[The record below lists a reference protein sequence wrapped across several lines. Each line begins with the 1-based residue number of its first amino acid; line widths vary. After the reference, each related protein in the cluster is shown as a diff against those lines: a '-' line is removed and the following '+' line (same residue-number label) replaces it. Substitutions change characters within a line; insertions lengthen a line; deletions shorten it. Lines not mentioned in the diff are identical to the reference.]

1 MSAFKEIKSKPE
13 LTIILAAVDDY
24 LTVFEAIR
32 SIELQSVA
40 EKLELLIVIES
51 LTSFSAP
58 DDFQTRHPMAR
69 VLQAGR
75 PLMLNE
81 ARAIGFEL
89 ASADYGFILED
100 HCLPKQDCMEQIIH
114 RIHQNKWSVI
124 GPSIEHGNTH
134 SIPGRATNL
143 LTYGEWM
150 GHSRAEERNFVS
162 GYSSAWRCSSLRKL
176 GNHLEK
182 ELAIPSRLQ
191 QRLKQSGEQ
200 IYFAAEATMLHWEAS
215 YWRPIIWILFSQGKG
230 MGYIRRG
237 NSSLG
242 SKIIGSLLAPLIAAS
257 RTVRG
262 LRAWWRTGA
271 GSMQVALAIPVL
283 ALIWTAGELVGYWS
297 SRGQEALRGVSNV
310 ERKRQPYI
318 DAIREPIRCP
328 IS

>member
-1 MSAFKEIKSKPE
+1 MTGFKERIFKPE
-13 LTIILAAVDDY
+13 LTIILAAIDDY

-32 SIELQSVA
+32 SIEVQSVA
-40 EKLELLIVIES
+40 DSLELLIIIES
-51 LTSFSAP
+51 LASFSAP
-58 DDFQTRHPMAR
+58 ADFQARHPMAT
-69 VLQAGR
+69 VVQVER

-114 RIHQNKWSVI
+114 QIQKNKWSVI
-124 GPSIEHGNTH
+124 GPSIEHGNVYST
-134 SIPGRATNL
+134 PGRATNL

-150 GHSRAEERNFVS
+150 GHDRAEERNFVS

-182 ELAIPSRLQ
+182 ELSIPSRLQ
-191 QRLKQSGEQ
+191 QRLKQSGER
-200 IYFAAEATMLHWEAS
+200 IFFASEATMLHWEAS
-215 YWRPIIWILFSQGKG
+215 YWRPIIWILLSQGKG

-237 NSSLG
+237 KSSLG
-242 SKIIGSLLAPLIAAS
+242 SKIISSLLVPLIVAS

-262 LRAWWRTGA
+262 LRAWFRTGSD
-271 GSMQVALAIPVL
+271 SMQVALSIPML

-297 SRGQEALRGVSNV
+297 SREQEVLQGVSSV

-328 IS
+328 VS

>member
-1 MSAFKEIKSKPE
+1 
-13 LTIILAAVDDY
+13 
-24 LTVFEAIR
+24 
-32 SIELQSVA
+32 
-40 EKLELLIVIES
+40 
-51 LTSFSAP
+51 
-58 DDFQTRHPMAR
+58 
-69 VLQAGR
+69 
-75 PLMLNE
+75 
-81 ARAIGFEL
+81 
-89 ASADYGFILED
+89 
-100 HCLPKQDCMEQIIH
+100 MEQIIH

-191 QRLKQSGEQ
+191 QRLKQSGER

-262 LRAWWRTGA
+262 LRGLVAYRRWLHA
-271 GSMQVALAIPVL
+271 GGPGYTWAGVDLDSRRACGLLELAR
-283 ALIWTAGELVGYWS
+283 
-297 SRGQEALRGVSNV
+297 SRGSA
-310 ERKRQPYI
+310 KRFQCGAKAP
-318 DAIREPIRCP
+318 AIHRCNP
-328 IS
+328 RTDSLPHQLIVVAEK

>member
-1 MSAFKEIKSKPE
+1 MSAFKEIKYKPE

-200 IYFAAEATMLHWEAS
+200 IYFAA
-215 YWRPIIWILFSQGKG
+215 
-230 MGYIRRG
+230 
-237 NSSLG
+237 
-242 SKIIGSLLAPLIAAS
+242 
-257 RTVRG
+257 
-262 LRAWWRTGA
+262 
-271 GSMQVALAIPVL
+271 
-283 ALIWTAGELVGYWS
+283 
-297 SRGQEALRGVSNV
+297 
-310 ERKRQPYI
+310 
-318 DAIREPIRCP
+318 
-328 IS
+328 